1 MATNIEQMCR
11 EVLSAKVTGWQGE
24 VSLERFAQLNKH
36 IQRVDADEAQDKA
49 DAAYQLMWSTSE
61 QLAETVKELRS
72 LGHKDLREMRV
83 LAILND
89 AILALEAEGFGS

>member
-1 MATNIEQMCR
+1 MAANIEQMRR
-11 EVLSAKVTGWQGE
+11 EVLSAKVTGWTGD

-49 DAAYQLMWSTSE
+49 DAAYRLMWSTSE
-61 QLAETVKELRS
+61 QLAETVKELRA
-72 LGHKDLREMRV
+72 LGHRDLREMRV

-89 AILALEAEGFGS
+89 AILALEAEGLGA

>member
-1 MATNIEQMCR
+1 MKLSELVGQGIADRACGSYGLVLKSIR
-11 EVLSAKVTGWQGE
+11 EA
-24 VSLERFAQLNKH
+24 
-36 IQRVDADEAQDKA
+36 DADEAQDKA
-49 DAAYQLMWSTSE
+49 DAAYRLMWSTSE

-89 AILALEAEGFGS
+89 AILALEAEGLGA